1 MGSLRNR
8 QENMQETITYYCTAH
23 VDRWEVD
30 CGFSAVAWGTH
41 GSEGK
46 HSYRRLKALLHMESP
61 KIALTAGCGKG
72 CIFAAGS
79 HISQGVEPPYAMLK
93 RQNRLSMCDVVC
105 RCKECQES
113 TG

>member
-72 CIFAAGS
+72 CILLQARMEARES
-79 HISQGVEPPYAMLK
+79 NPL
-93 RQNRLSMCDVVC
+93 L
-105 RCKECQES
+105 RC
-113 TG
+113 